1 MLTDTVPEPTE
12 SGMSA
17 LHSAAAAV
25 GEQSIIVSLEGLSE
39 VVGDESSPSQED
51 AAQYLEKVALIK
63 KRNSIMAMLNLL
75 DELIDMSVSG
85 KITKAEIDNDIPDN
99 IIVTLHGGD
108 FMTEYIQA
116 GITKKWAT
124 LHFQED
130 KDRYVI
136 TVRSQTLVEVV
147 DKQTVTFD
155 LFGLFVKYSAT
166 HKCNRIVPKFIAKSE
181 PVEPKPRQTGN
192 YSSFRGSHA
201 IKRPLIP
208 VLLTIQ
214 APQQKVSK
222 KLLNF
227 FYCDINVCVKKIVFV
242 IVIVSTIYAF
252 QKIKVG
258 GNSY

>member
-1 MLTDTVPEPTE
+1 MSTDTVPEPTE

-25 GEQSIIVSLEGLSE
+25 GEQSIIVTLEGLSE
-39 VVGDESSPSQED
+39 VVGDESSPSEED
-51 AAQYLEKVALIK
+51 VAQYLEKVALIK
-63 KRNSIMAMLNLL
+63 KRNSETAMLNLL

-85 KITKAEIDNDIPDN
+85 KIAEAEIDNDIPDN
-99 IIVTLHGGD
+99 IVTLCEGD

-166 HKCNRIVPKFIAKSE
+166 YKHNRIVPKFIAKSK

-201 IKRPLIP
+201 IKRHLIP
-208 VLLTIQ
+208 VLPTIK

-242 IVIVSTIYAF
+242 IIIVSTIYVF